1 MDEHTNYSLFKD
13 MLKLYKEI
21 KKIYEP
27 RGFLQLLT
35 DSEGDSSKVIS
46 RLMEKDG
53 LSGFTRLCAMKRPDL
68 TVEALILRKYKND
81 VSAEI
86 VKECERRLKKV

>member
-1 MDEHTNYSLFKD
+1 
-13 MLKLYKEI
+13 
-21 KKIYEP
+21 
-27 RGFLQLLT
+27 
-35 DSEGDSSKVIS
+35 
-46 RLMEKDG
+46 MEKDG

-86 VKECERRLKKV
+86 VKECEKRLKK